1 MDQQPPLSPN
11 PPTTPPPAAPNPPT
25 PPTGPSSPMQP
36 HSNKNLIIGVVV
48 AAVVALLIIAGVV
61 VAIAMSGN
69 KSDNKNTNDNNTTN
83 QQDDDALRSANAET
97 ANSLSDFD
105 VVCDNGSISNA
116 AAYEKPYKVTAFAS
130 NSTTRSASTV
140 SLPFGADYNADYKDY
155 AATNIVACLAE
166 KEGSAVKSKTCDFKS
181 GGETVKLDFYALKY
195 ALTLREAKTGK
206 LIKELGEVNGPATT
220 CPFFVSYSKDDPKY
234 YARPDSDAVGMAIE
248 KFIAQQ

>member
-1 MDQQPPLSPN
+1 MDQQPPSSPN
-11 PPTTPPPAAPNPPT
+11 PPTTPPPVAPNPPT

-69 KSDNKNTNDNNTTN
+69 KSDNKNTNDNTTN

>member
-1 MDQQPPLSPN
+1 MDQQPPSSPN
-11 PPTTPPPAAPNPPT
+11 PPTTPPPVVPNPPT
-25 PPTGPSSPMQP
+25 PPTGPSAPMQP

-69 KSDNKNTNDNNTTN
+69 KSDNKNTNDNTTN

-195 ALTLREAKTGK
+195 TLTLREAKTGK